1 MNKAER
7 IKVIKAME
15 LLARQINDEE
25 VFERWLTYGV
35 ADGDISKNTTNKDLE
50 WYLNDY
56 TFEELMT
63 TFLQCMSNA
72 KKSGGLYCD
81 GVLSN

>member
-1 MNKAER
+1 MDKAER
-7 IKVIKAME
+7 IKAVRAME
-15 LLARQINDEE
+15 FLARQINDED
-25 VFERWLTYGV
+25 VFERWLMYGV
-35 ADGDISKNTTNKDLE
+35 ADGDTNLE
-50 WYLNDY
+50 YYTNDE
-56 TFEELMT
+56 TFSELMT

>member
-1 MNKAER
+1 MDKVKR

-35 ADGDISKNTTNKDLE
+35 ADGDNDFKYYTNDE
-50 WYLNDY
+50 
-56 TFEELMT
+56 TFSELMT